1 MDFTRATELTTDV
14 EAAVDDA
21 FEYHKWTD
29 EQQEAGVRV
38 LAFSLIWKDL
48 QFHHTTHMAPLHVQS
63 INSTGMVTLRE
74 LPGEFAPHLFKEY
87 KEAGQ

>member
-1 MDFTRATELTTDV
+1 MTVTCKNCRISY
-14 EAAVDDA
+14 DDA
-21 FEYHKWTD
+21 ECMTLCPHQRFISEDDARQKD
-29 EQQEAGVRV
+29 